1 MLSLFQS
8 RATKAFLKIS
18 ALSVAIAGLTA
29 CGGDDDEGDL
39 FFESDNTV
47 ADIVVEDDRFDTLE
61 AALTAANLVDALEA
75 PADTFTVFA
84 PTDDAFDKIPAED
97 LNALLANQEALS
109 ETLLFH
115 VVQGKELNAAE
126 IIAAA
131 GTRLETMSGKYI
143 DIKVMDDGDDDD
155 STNTVMVE
163 NSLVTITNIEA
174 DNGIIHV
181 IDTVLMPEDNIVE
194 IASATD
200 SLSTLVSAVVAA
212 ELVDTLSDEAPGFTV
227 FAPNNDAFAAVAD
240 TVNPLLAT
248 INDDDASDD
257 DKAEARATLQSVL
270 TYHVLPMQVDAAAAV
285 AAAGTSVTTVNGKQ
299 IDITTEDGN
308 VFINGVEVIATD
320 ISASN
325 GVVHVLEGVL
335 LPENNI
341 VETAVADGRFTTLV
355 SAVTA
360 AGLVDT
366 LSDEEARFTVFAPTD
381 DAFDKL
387 NEDTLT
393 VLLDEDN
400 VADLQALLTYHVLE
414 GEVASDAA
422 LALDGMRVE
431 TVNGKRLSVS
441 VEDGN
446 LFIDDSQVIITD
458 IETSNGIIHAI
469 DTVLMPKDNLV
480 EIAQGDDRFETLVAA
495 VVAAD
500 LVDTLSNES
509 GTFTLFAPTDDA
521 FDNLP
526 DGTLDS
532 LLLPENKDQL
542 VSILTY
548 HVLDSE
554 VDAATALTL
563 DGQTAETVEGSD
575 ISISVDGDMIDI
587 NSSNVIEADIMG
599 SNGIIHVIDAVLL
612 PPSSDES

>member
-257 DKAEARATLQSVL
+257 DKAVARATLQSVL

-458 IETSNGIIHAI
+458 IETSNGIIHVI
-469 DTVLMPKDNLV
+469 DTVLRPKDNLV

>member
-257 DKAEARATLQSVL
+257 DKAVARATLQSVL

>member
-240 TVNPLLAT
+240 TVNPLLDT

-257 DKAEARATLQSVL
+257 DKAAARATLQSVL

-422 LALDGMRVE
+422 LALEGMRVE